1 MNVRS
6 NGTVEYSVKEE
17 GDGRYGTNEEG
28 WDADTLTSY
37 FEDIVNETGAGK
49 LNQNDRAFEVLIHA
63 LLGIN
68 KQLERLNDTTGTGL
82 NNLYT
87 GLVQ

>member
-1 MNVRS
+1 MIVKN
-6 NGTVEYSVKEE
+6 NGTIEE
-17 GDGRYGTNEEG
+17 GMGRYGTTEEG

-37 FEDIVNETGAGK
+37 FEDIVSETGAGR
-49 LNQNDRAFEVLIHA
+49 LNQNDRAFEVLIHT

-68 KQLERLNDTTGTGL
+68 KQLERLNDTVGTGL

-87 GLVQ
+87 GLVE

>member
-1 MNVRS
+1 MIVKN
-6 NGTVEYSVKEE
+6 NGTVKYSVKEE
-17 GDGRYGTNEEG
+17 GMGRYGTEEEG

-37 FEDIVNETGAGK
+37 FEDIVNETGAGR
-49 LNQNDRAFEVLIHA
+49 LNQNDRAFEVLVHA

-68 KQLERLNDTTGTGL
+68 KQLERLNNTVGTGL